1 MIITLLFL
9 IMIFAFPILL
19 WLIFKSIYD
28 KEDKFTEY
36 CLKEIL
42 NTLRDIKEYE
52 EKIKEKLER

>member
-1 MIITLLFL
+1 
-9 IMIFAFPILL
+9 MIFAFPILF

-28 KEDKFTEY
+28 REDKFTEY